1 LLRKKGFGVVVVDDV
16 FVGVL
21 NIYEQKH
28 IERSQEKAIWRS
40 YVHPDFVI
48 WRVESDIFPSSYK

>member
-48 WRVESDIFPSSYK
+48 WRVESDIF